1 MWLLNTSTAEQKF
14 FPGPEDV
21 PGGYAI
27 LSHVWDE
34 EEDNFQSVREA
45 VKEAKG
51 EAPLKKEVE
60 ALKTQVAELVKAA
73 KEAKAT
79 ANAKEK
85 AEEQAKIQGVPG

>member
-27 LSHVWDE
+27 LSHVWNE
-34 EEDNFQSVREA
+34 EEDSFQAVQEA

-51 EAPLKKEVE
+51 EVGLKKEVV
-60 ALKTQVAELVKAA
+60 ALKTQVEEMVKAA
-73 KEAKAT
+73 RAEAEAKAK
-79 ANAKEK
+79 AKF
-85 AEEQAKIQGVPG
+85 QVIGSG